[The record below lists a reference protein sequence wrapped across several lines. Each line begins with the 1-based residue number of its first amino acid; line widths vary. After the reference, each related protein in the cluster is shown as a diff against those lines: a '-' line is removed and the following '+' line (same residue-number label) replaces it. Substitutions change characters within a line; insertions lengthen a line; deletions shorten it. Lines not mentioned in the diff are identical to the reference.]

1 MCKAKLTSSCRS
13 HMCLTAIF
21 AKKQRPLPSSQSL
34 AQKPSD
40 TAAITWLDKTC
51 YVESQPAI
59 QGHTEQPAVDA

>member
-1 MCKAKLTSSCRS
+1 
-13 HMCLTAIF
+13 MCLTAIF

-34 AQKPSD
+34 AWLAKKPSD
-40 TAAITWLDKTC
+40 TAAIAWLDKTC